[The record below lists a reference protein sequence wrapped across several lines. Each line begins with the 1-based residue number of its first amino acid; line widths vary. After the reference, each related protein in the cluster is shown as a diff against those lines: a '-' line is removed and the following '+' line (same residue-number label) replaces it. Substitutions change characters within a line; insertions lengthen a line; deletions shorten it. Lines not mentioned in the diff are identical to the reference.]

1 MNKNDINLE
10 RVKRNLHLLT
20 SIASCK
26 KCLRN
31 SIIQKGSKDFINSII
46 ECIDNLLRENIP
58 LEESEFK
65 KVAKSKSTLRKLV
78 KKSSLAEKKKLLI
91 QKGGFLQFLLPAAV
105 SVISSLISNATSS

>member
-1 MNKNDINLE
+1 MNNNLD

-46 ECIDNLLRENIP
+46 ECVDNLLQDNIP
-58 LEESEFK
+58 LGQSEFK
-65 KVAKSKSTLRKLV
+65 KVAKYKSTLRKLV
-78 KKSSLAEKKKLLI
+78 KRSPLAEKKKLLI
-91 QKGGFLQFLLPAAV
+91 QRGGFLEYLIPAAV

>member
-1 MNKNDINLE
+1 MNNNNLD

-20 SIASCK
+20 SIATCK

-31 SIIQKGSKDFINSII
+31 TIIQKGNKDFINSII
-46 ECIDNLLRENIP
+46 ECVDNLLRDNIP

-65 KVAKSKSTLRKLV
+65 KVSKAKSTLRKLV

-91 QKGGFLQFLLPAAV
+91 QKGGFLQFLIPAAV
-105 SVISSLISNATSS
+105 SVISSLISNATST